1 MPQFL
6 ALSEIITSVGISAII
21 GIADRIASTDP
32 LLLKTTSSIVSVEGR
47 HDAFFRHM
55 QGNAPNPAPFDT
67 GISNIWAYN
76 LVLPYVV
83 PGSCPTEVALPILP
97 TLSAVQVSEGPAKNA
112 SFNAI
117 QMEFTWDPSQTSFST
132 EEGKPL
138 FAAWLNQLNLPTYTN
153 LTVST
158 KGKGVANVPQ
168 GLTGATFAAI
178 TTQQPNHTNDLGLA
192 ALAGP
197 IVLNMA

>member
-1 MPQFL
+1 M
-6 ALSEIITSVGISAII
+6 SEIITSEGISAII
-21 GIADRIASTDP
+21 GLADRIASTDP
-32 LLLKTTSSIVSVEGR
+32 LLLKSTSSIVSVEGR
-47 HDAFFRHM
+47 YDAFFRHM

-76 LVLPYVV
+76 LALPYVV
-83 PGSCPTEVALPILP
+83 PGSCPIEVAFPICP
-97 TLSAVQVSEGPAKNA
+97 TLSAVKVSEGAAKNT
-112 SFNAI
+112 SFNGT
-117 QMEFTWDPSQTSFST
+117 QMEFTWDPSQTPFLT

-153 LTVST
+153 LTVSY

-178 TTQQPNHTNDLGLA
+178 TTQQPNNANDLGLA
-192 ALAGP
+192 TIAGP
-197 IVLNMA
+197 ILLNLA